1 MAVRMAARRNEAII
15 APPEPELTPD
25 EMLRRAIAMRAR
37 LRERQDATEALG
49 SILPETNLDFI
60 KAGFYRIMQPRR
72 FGGYEFDMVTF
83 VKVMMEIARGC
94 PSSGWVLA
102 LTAGH
107 PLILAVFGDETQFD
121 AYGDDGEFRCPAVG
135 SPAMMTPAEGGW
147 RCNGAWDYAS
157 GCDMATHLLGGAM
170 RMGRD
175 GHPVHMHVLLKR
187 DEFSIVNNWD
197 MIGMQGT
204 GSKRAVADNVF
215 VPAHRAVDW
224 TIWQAPPE
232 RDLANR
238 LLRNPIYHGRKSTF
252 LIGEAAAVAIGIARG
267 ALDHFE
273 EILAKPQRG
282 LAAAAPGGS
291 RLDLQE
297 YQEYWGLAR
306 AWIDTAENAMLQ
318 VARDYTEHCRA
329 FIEENVPFSD
339 EADRGM
345 ILVEQHCVKLAWEA
359 TDLLFTSAGTSSS
372 RKDAKIARH
381 FRDLAVL
388 RTHGTMR
395 YMRTAPNRTRLHF
408 GMPPLSPL

>member
-1 MAVRMAARRNEAII
+1 MAARGDAAAI
-15 APPEPELTPD
+15 APPEPDLTPG
-25 EMLRRAIAMRAR
+25 EMLRRAVAMRSV
-37 LRERQDATEALG
+37 LRERQDGTEARG
-49 SILPETNLDFI
+49 SILPETNDAFI
-60 KAGFYRIMQPRR
+60 KAGFYRIMQPNR

-83 VKVMMEIARGC
+83 VKVMIEIARGC

-107 PLILAVFGDETQFD
+107 PLMLALFDDETQVE
-121 AYGDDGEFRCPAVG
+121 AYGFDGEFRCPAVG
-135 SPAMMTPAEGGW
+135 TPAAMTKVEGGW
-147 RCNGAWDYAS
+147 RCVGGWDYAS

-170 RMGRD
+170 RVGAD
-175 GHPVHMHVLLKR
+175 GQPIHMHVLLKR
-187 DEFSIVNNWD
+187 EEFSILDNWQ

-204 GSKRAVADNVF
+204 GSKRAVADDIF
-215 VPAHRAVDW
+215 VPARRAIDW
-224 TIWQAPPE
+224 TIWQTPPE
-232 RDLANR
+232 RDLTNR
-238 LLRNPIYHGRKSTF
+238 LLRNPIYHGRKSAF

-267 ALDHFE
+267 ALDLFE

-282 LAAAAPGGS
+282 LMGGAI
-291 RLDLQE
+291 RGELQE

-329 FIEENVPFSD
+329 WVEDGVPFTD

-359 TDLLFTSAGTSSS
+359 TDLLFTSAGTSSGRRDS
-372 RKDAKIARH
+372 KLARH

-395 YMRTAPNRTRLHF
+395 YMRTAPNRARLHF
-408 GMPPLSPL
+408 GMAPLGPL

>member
-1 MAVRMAARRNEAII
+1 MAVRKAAVREMASAI
-15 APPEPELTPD
+15 ASPEPDLTPG
-25 EMLRRAIAMRAR
+25 EMLRRAVAMRQT
-37 LRERQDATEALG
+37 LRDRQDKTETHG
-49 SILPETNLDFI
+49 SILPETNAEFV
-60 KAGFYRIMQPRR
+60 KAGFYRIVQPRL

-83 VKVMMEIARGC
+83 VRVMIEIARGC

-107 PLILAVFGDETQFD
+107 PLLLSVFGDDAQFD
-121 AYGDDGEFRCPAVG
+121 AYGSDGEFRCPAVG
-135 SPAMMTPAEGGW
+135 TPATMIPAEGGW

-170 RMGRD
+170 RIGPD
-175 GHPVHMHVLLKR
+175 GQAIHMHVLLKR
-187 DEFSIVNNWD
+187 DEFSIVDNWR

-204 GSKRAVADNVF
+204 GSKRVVAENLF
-215 VPAHRAVDW
+215 LPAHRVVDW
-224 TIWQAPPE
+224 TIWQTPPT
-232 RDLANR
+232 RDMTD
-238 LLRNPIYHGRKSTF
+238 LLLTNPIYHGRKSAF
-252 LIGEAAAVAIGIARG
+252 LIGEATAVAIGIARG
-267 ALDHFE
+267 ALDLFE
-273 EILAKPQRG
+273 EIMAKPQRFG
-282 LAAAAPGGS
+282 GGS
-291 RLDLQE
+291 GTRAELTE

-329 FIEENVPFSD
+329 WVEDGVTFSD
-339 EADRGM
+339 EADRAM

-359 TDLLFTSAGTSSS
+359 TDLLFTSAGTSSGRRDS
-372 RKDAKIARH
+372 KLARH

-395 YMRTAPNRTRLHF
+395 YMRTATNAARLHF

>member
-1 MAVRMAARRNEAII
+1 
-15 APPEPELTPD
+15 
-25 EMLRRAIAMRAR
+25 
-37 LRERQDATEALG
+37 
-49 SILPETNLDFI
+49 
-60 KAGFYRIMQPRR
+60 
-72 FGGYEFDMVTF
+72 
-83 VKVMMEIARGC
+83 MMEIARGC

-107 PLILAVFGDETQFD
+107 PLILAVFSDEAQFD

-135 SPAMMTPAEGGW
+135 SPASMTQVDGGW
-147 RCNGAWDYAS
+147 RCNGGWDYAS
-157 GCDMATHLLGGAM
+157 GCDTATHLLGGAM
-170 RMGRD
+170 RMSTD
-175 GHPVHMHVLLKR
+175 GHPIHMHVLLKR
-187 DEFSIVNNWD
+187 NEFSIVNNWH

-267 ALDHFE
+267 ALDLFE

-282 LAAAAPGGS
+282 LTAATGGS
-291 RLDLQE
+291 RLELQE

-318 VARDYTEHCRA
+318 VARDYSEHCRA
-329 FIEENVPFSD
+329 FIEEGVPFTD

-359 TDLLFTSAGTSSS
+359 TDLLFTSAGTSSG
-372 RKDAKIARH
+372 RKDSKIARH

-408 GMPPLSPL
+408 GVPPLSPL